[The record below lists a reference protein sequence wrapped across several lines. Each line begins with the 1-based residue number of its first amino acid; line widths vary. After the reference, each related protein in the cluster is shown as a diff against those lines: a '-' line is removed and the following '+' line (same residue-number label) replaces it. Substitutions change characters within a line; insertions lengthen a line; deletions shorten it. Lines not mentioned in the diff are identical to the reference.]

1 MQLTIVIENIITV
14 NKKYFIFKKGLVFKY
29 ISLLLIFIW
38 FTDCIEKN
46 NIEQIF
52 NNAVS
57 QDFSGVILIAS
68 KGEIIFTG
76 VNGKRDFENNT
87 PLMPSDIFEL
97 ASVSKQFT
105 AMMVMICK
113 EKGMLNY
120 DDLVEK
126 YLDIPYKGITIRN
139 LLTHTS
145 GLPDYQKVMDEN
157 WDKSKVAGNTE
168 IIKYL
173 NKYKPKILFSPGD
186 HYKYSN
192 TGYVL
197 LGSIVEKVTG
207 KDFVEISKKWI
218 FEPLKMENT
227 LIRSNEEKKELK
239 NLAFGHK
246 KDSLDR
252 FVNAN
257 KFLSSDY
264 TVWLGNR
271 KGPGRVSSN
280 VFDLL
285 LWDQALF
292 TEKLVSKKTME
303 EAFSPYILNDKT
315 LSYYGF
321 GWRLNKD
328 SKNKIVT
335 HSGSNPGYKTRIIRL
350 LDKRKTIII
359 LNNNDFLLDELEE
372 KLSTSLSI

>member
-1 MQLTIVIENIITV
+1 M
-14 NKKYFIFKKGLVFKY
+14 FKY

-38 FTDCIEKN
+38 FTDCTEN
-46 NIEQIF
+46 NNVEQIF

-68 KGEIIFTG
+68 GGEIIFTG
-76 VNGKRDFENNT
+76 VNGKRDFENNI

-97 ASVSKQFT
+97 ASISKQFT

-157 WDKSKVAGNTE
+157 WDKLKVAGNTE
-168 IIKYL
+168 IMEYL

-186 HYKYSN
+186 EYKYSN

-197 LGSIVEKVTG
+197 LASIVEKVTG
-207 KDFVEISKKWI
+207 EDFVEMSNKWI
-218 FEPLKMENT
+218 FGPLKMKNT
-227 LIRSNEEKKELK
+227 LIRSNEEKKRLD

-264 TVWLGNR
+264 TIWLGNR

-335 HSGSNPGYKTRIIRL
+335 HSGSNPGYKTRIVRL
-350 LDKRKTIII
+350 LDKRKTILI
-359 LNNNDFLLDELEE
+359 LSNNDFLLDELEE
-372 KLSTSLSI
+372 ELSTSLSI

>member
-1 MQLTIVIENIITV
+1 M
-14 NKKYFIFKKGLVFKY
+14 NKKYFIFKKGFVFKY
-29 ISLLLIFIW
+29 ISLLLIFTF

-68 KGEIIFTG
+68 EGEIIFTG

-168 IIKYL
+168 IIEYL
-173 NKYKPKILFSPGD
+173 KKYKPKILFSPGD
-186 HYKYSN
+186 EYKYSN

-207 KDFVEISKKWI
+207 EDFVEMSKKWI

-227 LIRSNEEKKELK
+227 SIRSNEEKKELD

-264 TVWLGNR
+264 TIWLGNR

-292 TEKLVSKKTME
+292 TEKLVSKKTMG

-335 HSGSNPGYKTRIIRL
+335 HSGSNPGYKTRIVRL

-359 LNNNDFLLDELEE
+359 LSNNDFLVDELEK

>member
-1 MQLTIVIENIITV
+1 MS
-14 NKKYFIFKKGLVFKY
+14 KY
-29 ISLLLIFIW
+29 ISLLLIFIL
-38 FTDCIEKN
+38 FTDCNEKN
-46 NIEQIF
+46 NFEQTF

-68 KGEIIFTG
+68 EGEIIFTG
-76 VNGKRDFENNT
+76 VNGKRDFENNI
-87 PLMPSDIFEL
+87 PLMQSDIFEL

-105 AMMVMICK
+105 AMMIMMCE
-113 EKGMLNY
+113 EKGLLDY
-120 DDLVEK
+120 DDLIEK

-145 GLPDYQKVMDEN
+145 GLPDYQKIMDEN
-157 WDKSKVAGNTE
+157 WDKSKVAGNLE
-168 IIKYL
+168 IIEYL
-173 NKYKPKILFSPGD
+173 NKYHTQILFPPGEE
-186 HYKYSN
+186 YKYSN

-207 KDFVEISKKWI
+207 KDFVEMSEKWI

-227 LIRSNEEKKELK
+227 SIRSNEEKKELD
-239 NLAFGHK
+239 NLALGHK

-264 TVWLGNR
+264 AIWLGNR

-285 LWDQALF
+285 SWDQALY

-303 EAFSPYILNDKT
+303 EAFSAYILNDKT
-315 LSYYGF
+315 PSYYGF

-328 SKNKIVT
+328 LKNKIVS

-350 LDKRKTIII
+350 LDQKKTILI
-359 LNNNDFLLDELEE
+359 LSNNNFPVNNLAEKFSNFL
-372 KLSTSLSI
+372 SL

>member
-1 MQLTIVIENIITV
+1 M
-14 NKKYFIFKKGLVFKY
+14 FKY

-38 FTDCIEKN
+38 FTDCTEN
-46 NIEQIF
+46 NNVEQIF

-68 KGEIIFTG
+68 GGEIIFTG
-76 VNGKRDFENNT
+76 VNGKRDFENNI

-97 ASVSKQFT
+97 ASISKQFT

-126 YLDIPYKGITIRN
+126 YLDIPYEGISIRN

-157 WDKSKVAGNTE
+157 WDKLKVAGNTE
-168 IIKYL
+168 IMEYL

-186 HYKYSN
+186 EYKYSN

-197 LGSIVEKVTG
+197 LASIVEKVTG
-207 KDFVEISKKWI
+207 KDFVEMSKKWI
-218 FEPLKMENT
+218 FGPLKMENT
-227 LIRSNEEKKELK
+227 LIRSNDEKKELD

-264 TVWLGNR
+264 TIWLGNR

-335 HSGSNPGYKTRIIRL
+335 HSGSNPGYKTRIVRL
-350 LDKRKTIII
+350 LDKRKTILI
-359 LNNNDFLLDELEE
+359 LSNNDFLLDEIEE
-372 KLSTSLSI
+372 ELSTSLSI